1 MLYLVVRGDVGVS
14 PTMPNYIEALKSMGF
29 EVCVI
34 AQSDVHGRCNGARF
48 ISVRS
53 SRWKILDYLIFGYI
67 AKRLIKSQVT
77 SDDFVW
83 IARLDTAISV
93 GKIKGI
99 LRKNLILDLHEIH
112 DKYPVHR
119 FLLSR
124 SIKQYGEIIVNEENR
139 RWYIKTLFNLDA
151 VPRLVYNKF
160 LEHPRNIP
168 KDDQS
173 PILEFAS
180 GRKIFIYQGSLFP
193 DRDLDPLLQGLWKY
207 RNDICVLIM
216 GRDTHNRVSAWVK
229 RYGGMVYYA
238 GYKISPDHLK
248 ITALADVG
256 LAVYDTK
263 SLNNV
268 YCAPNKIW
276 EYAGYGIP
284 ILAQDIPGLRST
296 VGAFEIGVCVDL
308 ESQESIHTGVSAI
321 LDNYLELKRNCCKAF
336 DSVHITS
343 QLQFLM

>member
-1 MLYLVVRGDVGVS
+1 MLYIVVRGDVGVS
-14 PTMPNYIEALKSMGF
+14 PTMPNYIKALKSIGI
-29 EVCVI
+29 EVSVI
-34 AQSDVHGRCNGARF
+34 AQSDAHARCNDARF
-48 ISVRS
+48 ISVSR
-53 SRWKILDYLIFGYI
+53 SRWKLLDYFIFGYK
-67 AKRLIKSQVT
+67 AKRLLNSQVT
-77 SDDFVW
+77 SDDIVW

-99 LRKNLILDLHEIH
+99 PCGNLILDLHEIH
-112 DKYPVHR
+112 DKFPVHR

-139 RWYIKTLFNLDA
+139 RWYIKTLFNLDT

-160 LEHPRNIP
+160 LDHPRHLP
-168 KDDQS
+168 KDNKS
-173 PILEFAS
+173 PILKFAN

-193 DRDLDPLLQGLWKY
+193 DRDLDPLLEGLWNY
-207 RNDICVLIM
+207 RNDICVVIM
-216 GRDTHNRVSAWVK
+216 GRDTHNRVPTWVK
-229 RYGGMVYYA
+229 RYQGMVYYA
-238 GYKISPDHLK
+238 GYKVSPDHLK
-248 ITALADVG
+248 ITAFADVG

-296 VGAFEIGVCVDL
+296 VGALGIGVCVDL
-308 ESQESIHTGVSAI
+308 ESQESIHDGVSAI
-321 LDNYLELKRNCCKAF
+321 LDNYLELNRNCTKVF
-336 DSVHITS
+336 DSVDITS
-343 QLQFLM
+343 QLQFLV